1 MVYFVECQEF
11 FRQNAS
17 FAIERCVDRIDIRI
31 LEALQRD
38 SRPAI
43 ADLADTIGL
52 SASACHRRVRALE
65 EAGMIRGYVAE
76 LDADKLGI
84 GLHAFVEISLASQSR
99 ASLDAF
105 EAAVGRYDDILE
117 CYLMAGAADY
127 MLRVAASNLADFDD
141 IHRRCLA
148 QLPGVSSMR
157 TSFSIRRIKRWAGYR
172 LARA

>member
-1 MVYFVECQEF
+1 M
-11 FRQNAS
+11 
-17 FAIERCVDRIDIRI
+17 IKTGMDRIDIKI

-43 ADLADTIGL
+43 AELAVLVGL
-52 SASACHRRVRALE
+52 SSSACHRRVRALE
-65 EAGMIRGYVAE
+65 DAGMIRGYVAE
-76 LDADKLGI
+76 LDAEKLGI
-84 GLHAFVEISLASQSR
+84 SLHAFVEISLASQSR
-99 ASLDAF
+99 ASLEAF
-105 EAAVGRYDDILE
+105 ESAVERYDDILE

-127 MLRVAASNLADFDD
+127 MLRVAASNLANFDD

-172 LARA
+172 LARS